1 FRATSRMV
9 LIAASI
15 FSKSGKAL
23 VSRQFVEM
31 TRARVEGLLDAFPK
45 LVGTGKDSSNRQ
57 HTFVETDS
65 VRYVFH
71 PLDNIYMV
79 LITTKASNILE
90 DLETLRLFTRVIP
103 EYCRSNDEKEILNK
117 SFELIFAFDEVV
129 SLGYRESVNLA
140 QIRTFT
146 DMDSHEERVF
156 LQIKSAQEKAAK
168 EQMDAR
174 AKEFKRAQKEKLSQG
189 GKGGMSSL
197 SSATGISSS
206 SMPLT
211 AVSSAAPTPAPSAS
225 AARPSGGGKAL
236 KLGAKAGKDDDSFI
250 RQLRQEGQV
259 VTPMQAGGAAMR
271 AAAESAAAAALKRE
285 PVHVR
290 AEEKLVAEVPRDGG
304 IKSAEIAGS
313 VSVSVATAEYN
324 TVALQMRNNSDAA
337 EGMSVIIQVHP
348 NIDKAEWAASSLLRL
363 KSANKPFPVSND
375 VGVLKWRATITDEE
389 ALPLVLNVWPQ
400 EAPDGC
406 QVNIEYT
413 LQKTDMTLNDVV
425 ITVPLPTS
433 TTPVVSE
440 CEGSYE
446 YQKSR
451 NQLVWTIPVIDASNG
466 SGVLEFVTPNG
477 AADHFFP
484 VSLRFASTDL
494 LVDIAVED
502 AQKMDG
508 SESVSYSSI
517 TNFVVDKYD
526 IV

>member
-1 FRATSRMV
+1 MV

-15 FSKSGKAL
+15 FSKAGKAL
-23 VSRQFVEM
+23 VSRQFVELP
-31 TRARVEGLLDAFPK
+31 RARVEGLLDAFPK

-79 LITTKASNILE
+79 LITTKNSNILE
-90 DLETLRLFTRVIP
+90 DLESLRLFTRVIP
-103 EYCRSNDEKEILNK
+103 EYCRSNEEKEILSK
-117 SFELIFAFDEVV
+117 AFELIFAFDEVV

-146 DMDSHEERVF
+146 EMDSHEERVF

-174 AKEFKRAQKEKLSQG
+174 AKEFKKAQKEALSKG
-189 GKGGMSSL
+189 LSSKGGMSSM
-197 SSATGISSS
+197 SSATAISSS
-206 SMPLT
+206 SVPLT
-211 AVSSAAPTPAPSAS
+211 ASAAPTPAPSAS
-225 AARPSGGGKAL
+225 HARPSGGGKAL

-250 RQLRQEGQV
+250 RQLRSEGQAV
-259 VTPMQAGGAAMR
+259 APVAAGAGGAGVR
-271 AAAESAAAAALKRE
+271 AAAAQEAAASLKRE

-290 AEEKLVAEVPRDGG
+290 TEEKLVAEVPRDGG
-304 IKSAEIAGS
+304 LKSAEVFGT
-313 VSVSVATAEYN
+313 VSVSVGAPDYN
-324 TVALQMRNNSDAA
+324 TVALQMRNNADAA
-337 EGMSVIIQVHP
+337 EGMGVMITVHP
-348 NIDKAEWAASSLLRL
+348 NIDKAAWAASSILRL
-363 KSANKPFPVSND
+363 KSANKPFPTNSD
-375 VGVLKWRATITDEE
+375 VGVLKWKATIQDED
-389 ALPLVLNVWPQ
+389 ALPITLTVWPQ

-413 LQKTDMTLNDVV
+413 LKRTDMTLNDVV
-425 ITVPLPTS
+425 ITVPLPTA
-433 TTPVVSE
+433 TTPVVAE

-451 NQLVWTIPVIDASNG
+451 NQLIWMIPVIDASNET
-466 SGVLEFVTPNG
+466 GVLEFVTPNG

-484 VSLRFASTDL
+484 VSLRFSAQETM
-494 LVDIAVED
+494 VDIAVES

-508 SESVSYSSI
+508 SEVVSHSAI

>member
-1 FRATSRMV
+1 MV

-31 TRARVEGLLDAFPK
+31 TRARLEGLLDAFHK

-103 EYCRSNDEKEILNK
+103 EYCRSNEEKEILAK
-117 SFELIFAFDEVV
+117 AYELIFAFDEVV

-168 EQMDAR
+168 EQMEAR
-174 AKEFKRAQKEKLSQG
+174 AKEFKRAQKEALSKG
-189 GKGGMSSL
+189 LTKGGSGISSL
-197 SSATGISSS
+197 SSATSISSS
-206 SMPLT
+206 SVPLT
-211 AVSSAAPTPAPSAS
+211 ASNGASTTPAPSAS
-225 AARPSGGGKAL
+225 HARPSGGGKAL
-236 KLGAKAGKDDDSFI
+236 KLGAKAGKDDDSFV
-250 RQLRQEGQV
+250 RQLRAEGQA
-259 VTPMQAGGAAMR
+259 VTSMSAGGAAGGAGVR
-271 AAAESAAAAALKRE
+271 AAAEQAAAALRSE
-285 PVHVR
+285 PVRVR
-290 AEEKLVAEVPRDGG
+290 TEEKMVAEVSRDGG
-304 IKSAEIAGS
+304 VKSAELFGS
-313 VSVSVATAEYN
+313 VSISVAAAEYN
-324 TVALQMRNNSDAA
+324 TVALQMKNNVDAA
-337 EGMSVIIQVHP
+337 DGINVMINVHP
-348 NIDKAEWAASSLLRL
+348 NIDKTGWAASSILRL
-363 KSANKPFPVSND
+363 KSANKPFPVNSD
-375 VGVLKWRATITDEE
+375 VGVLKWKATIQDQE
-389 ALPLVLNVWPQ
+389 ALPITLNVWPQ

-406 QVNIEYT
+406 DVNIEYT
-413 LQKTDMTLNDVV
+413 LNRTDMTLHDVV
-425 ITVPLPTS
+425 ITVPLPTA
-433 TTPVVSE
+433 TVPVVSE

-451 NQLVWTIPVIDASNG
+451 NQLIWTIPVIDASNE
-466 SGVLEFVTPNG
+466 SGTLEFVTPNG
-477 AADHFFP
+477 AVDHFFP
-484 VSLRFASTDL
+484 VQLRFSAQQT
-494 LVDIAVED
+494 LVDIGVEE

-508 SESVSYSSI
+508 SEVIAHSAI
-517 TNFVVDKYD
+517 TNFIVDKYD

>member
-1 FRATSRMV
+1 MV

-23 VSRQFVEM
+23 VSRQFVEL

-103 EYCRSNDEKEILNK
+103 EYCRSNEEKEILAK
-117 SFELIFAFDEVV
+117 AFELMFAFDEVV

-174 AKEFKRAQKEKLSQG
+174 AKEFKKQQKEALSKGLG
-189 GKGGMSSL
+189 GKGGISSL
-197 SSATGISSS
+197 SSATSISSS
-206 SMPLT
+206 SVPLT
-211 AVSSAAPTPAPSAS
+211 ASSGAAPEPTRPAAS
-225 AARPSGGGKAL
+225 TRPSGGGKAL

-250 RQLRQEGQV
+250 RQLRSEGQAV
-259 VTPMQAGGAAMR
+259 SSVAAGAGAGAAVR
-271 AAAESAAAAALKRE
+271 AAAEQAAAAKRE

-290 AEEKLVAEVPRDGG
+290 TEEKLVAEVPRDGG
-304 IKSAEIAGS
+304 LKSAEVFGT
-313 VSVSVATAEYN
+313 VSVSVATADYN
-324 TVALQMRNNSDAA
+324 TVALQMRNGADAA
-337 EGMSVIIQVHP
+337 DGMGVMITVHP
-348 NIDKAEWAASSLLRL
+348 NIDKAAWATSSILRL
-363 KSANKPFPVSND
+363 KSANKPFPTNSD
-375 VGVLKWRATITDEE
+375 VGVLKWKATIQDED
-389 ALPLVLNVWPQ
+389 ALPITLNVWPQ

-413 LQKTDMTLNDVV
+413 LKRTDMALNDVV
-425 ITVPLPTS
+425 ITVPLPTA
-433 TTPVVSE
+433 TTPVVAE

-451 NQLVWTIPVIDASNG
+451 NQLIWTIPLIDASNE

-484 VSLRFASTDL
+484 VSLRFSAQQT
-494 LVDIAVED
+494 LVDIAVEE

-508 SESVSYSSI
+508 SEVVSHSAI